1 MPPRAAGTILGVED
15 YVVNAAALKVIGSRE
30 PGLARADNNDVGTGR
45 IHSPMIVAG
54 RLPALVLAHGD
65 GRTTMTTSKGHAARL
80 AQALSV
86 VLDTE
91 ELPLR
96 LRAWDGSE
104 AGPEGAPV
112 LEFRS
117 RRALRRIL
125 WSPGQLGLS
134 RAYVAGDIDSPGDIF
149 AAFTALSSA
158 GKFAEPGPFRRLT
171 AREMWTLLRTA
182 VRLGALGPNPALPP
196 EEAKVVKKGR
206 LHSRRRDSAAI
217 SHHYDVG
224 NDFYALVLG
233 PSMVY
238 SCAVWPDG
246 SYGTESP
253 ESGNR
258 LSAGL
263 DEAQEAKLDLV
274 CRKLGLRPGMR
285 VLDVGCGWGSFA
297 LHAAGKYG
305 ATVVGITLSTE
316 QANLARKRAAEAG
329 LTERVDI
336 RVQDYRDIGDGP
348 FDAISSIGMSEH
360 VGREQTPAYAAA
372 LFSLL
377 RPGGRLLNH
386 AISWNAGPTRPD
398 PDSFIPRYVFPD
410 GEMISLGE
418 MVAALEGTGFE
429 VLDVEALRRHYAL
442 TLRAWVSRLEAN
454 WDHAVKL
461 ATLGRARVWRL
472 YMASSALGFEGGLTG
487 VNQVLVQRPGG
498 DEPPLRRT
506 AWL

>member
-1 MPPRAAGTILGVED
+1 MTTATG
-15 YVVNAAALKVIGSRE
+15 NASR
-30 PGLARADNNDVGTGR
+30 LARA
-45 IHSPMIVAG
+45 
-54 RLPALVLAHGD
+54 LA
-65 GRTTMTTSKGHAARL
+65 
-80 AQALSV
+80 V
-86 VLDTE
+86 VLGTE
-91 ELPLR
+91 EIPLR

-104 AGPEGAPV
+104 AGPAGAPV

-134 RAYVAGDIDSPGDIF
+134 RAYVAGEIDSPGDIF
-149 AAFTALSSA
+149 AAFAALSSA
-158 GKFAEPGPFRRLT
+158 GKFAEPGPFRPLT
-171 AREMWTLLRTA
+171 AGEVWTLLRTA
-182 VRLGALGPNPALPP
+182 VRLGALGPNPAPPP
-196 EEAKVVKKGR
+196 EEARVARRGP

-233 PSMVY
+233 QSMVY
-238 SCAVWPDG
+238 SCAVWPDDSDHPEQPDAG
-246 SYGTESP
+246 S
-253 ESGNR
+253 R
-258 LSAGL
+258 LADGL
-263 DEAQEAKLDLV
+263 DAAQEAKLDLV

-305 ATVVGITLSTE
+305 ATVVGVTLSKE
-316 QANLARKRAAEAG
+316 QAILARKRAADAG

-360 VGREQTPAYAAA
+360 VGREQTPGYAAA
-372 LFSLL
+372 LFGLL

-386 AISWNAGPTRPD
+386 AISWNAGPTKPD
-398 PDSFIPRYVFPD
+398 PNSFIPRYVFPD

-418 MVAALEGTGFE
+418 MVSALEAAGFE
-429 VLDVEALRRHYAL
+429 ILDVEALRRHYAL
-442 TLRAWVSRLEAN
+442 TLRAWVHRLEAN
-454 WDHAVKL
+454 WDQAAKL
-461 ATLGRARVWRL
+461 SGLGRARVWRL
-472 YMASSALGFEGGLTG
+472 YMAASALGFEGGLTG